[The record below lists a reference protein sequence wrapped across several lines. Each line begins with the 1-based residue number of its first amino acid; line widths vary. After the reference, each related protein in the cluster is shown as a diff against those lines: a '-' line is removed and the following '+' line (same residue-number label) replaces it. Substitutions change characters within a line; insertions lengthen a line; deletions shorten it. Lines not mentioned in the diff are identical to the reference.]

1 MATVKKNSNAPTTG
15 TVVDVMRYF
24 GMQTATFKREWGNLT
39 DRDKA
44 DLKQGI
50 GDGSLTY

>member
-1 MATVKKNSNAPTTG
+1 MQTIKKDGPVA
-15 TVVDVMRYF
+15 TVVDVMRFF
-24 GMQTATFKREWGNLT
+24 GMQTATFKKQWGELT
-39 DRDKA
+39 DKDKA